1 MALEMPLDQGSST
14 QTSQEHQKISRSRFD
29 ESMIDLIQIGTKYSN
44 GNLDSF
50 IGNVPRMIELLKSEF
65 NAQLVREKI
74 VDDLWVQIVE
84 RLYAQ
89 LDFEQ
94 GHLAGCGSLSADRMQ
109 FFLLTLLLNEI
120 KADNWARI
128 PEVVQKQTWSL
139 MTNMRQM
146 GGLVTLRDFKTYLLL
161 EGVRSQTDIQVL
173 YEHFEIVLKTYRRT

>member
-1 MALEMPLDQGSST
+1 M
-14 QTSQEHQKISRSRFD
+14 
-29 ESMIDLIQIGTKYSN
+29 
-44 GNLDSF
+44 
-50 IGNVPRMIELLKSEF
+50 
-65 NAQLVREKI
+65 
-74 VDDLWVQIVE
+74 
-84 RLYAQ
+84 
-89 LDFEQ
+89 
-94 GHLAGCGSLSADRMQ
+94 
-109 FFLLTLLLNEI
+109 LNEI